1 MSVHRK
7 LMQAR
12 IMLQGKQL
20 TKSGHNK
27 FAGYKYFELGDF
39 LPVVQE
45 IFYEI
50 GLCGTVSFFIDAANL
65 VITDT
70 EDNSQITLISPMST
84 ASLKGCH
91 DVQNLGAVQ
100 TYLRRYLWVTAMEI
114 VEHDALDATTGAAEP
129 ERKPAAKKAEPKQE
143 AAKPEAS
150 KEPIKVEGKDAP
162 WQIVVQ
168 EKEPGAWKDGAVNA
182 ALLLLEMAQSSADVM
197 NIFKVN
203 RSIFDKLKA
212 DDVATYD
219 DLMAKFKEYKDKM
232 TKE

>member
-1 MSVHRK
+1 MSVHKK

-70 EDNSQITLISPMST
+70 EDGSQITLISPMSS

-114 VEHDALDATTGAAEP
+114 VEHDALDATTGSAEP

-143 AAKPEAS
+143 AV
-150 KEPIKVEGKDAP
+150 KEQPKELAKVEGKDAP
-162 WQIVVQ
+162 WQIKIE
-168 EKEPGAWKDGAVNA
+168 EKEPGAWKDASVNA
-182 ALLLLEMAQSSADVM
+182 ALLLLDMAHTSDDVM

-212 DDVATYD
+212 EDVATYE
-219 DLMAKFKEYKDKM
+219 DLMAKFKEYK
-232 TKE
+232 ENLGGV

>member
-1 MSVHRK
+1 MSVHKK

-27 FAGYKYFELGDF
+27 FAGYRYFELGDF

-70 EDNSQITLISPMST
+70 EDGSQITLISPMSS

-114 VEHDALDATTGAAEP
+114 VEHDALDATTGAEEP
-129 ERKPAAKKAEPKQE
+129 AKKPAATKAKAE
-143 AAKPEAS
+143 AKPKET
-150 KEPIKVEGKDAP
+150 KEPVTLEGKELP
-162 WQIVVQ
+162 WQLKIE
-168 EKEPGAWKDGAVNA
+168 EKEGGSWIDGAIQA
-182 ALLLLEMAQSSADVM
+182 STLALDMATSADDVM
-197 NIFKVN
+197 AIFKVN
-203 RSIFDKLKA
+203 RNIFDRLKSESA
-212 DDVATYD
+212 ETYE
-219 DLMAKFKEYKDKM
+219 DLMAMFKVCKEKFNKG
-232 TKE
+232 